1 MTRIASPRWRL
12 PLLAVFAVGAVLL
25 SAQAVWACEALDR
38 YDQPRPCTFLEEHG
52 ECLYAV
58 LDAHEQCLEQ
68 KESLLD
74 GLACHVGTQVDLTI
88 CNLSLPMTL
97 IGKLLDPIDT

>member
-1 MTRIASPRWRL
+1 MTRIAPPRWRL
-12 PLLAVFAVGAVLL
+12 SVLAVLAVGGVLL
-25 SAQAVWACEALDR
+25 SAQAAWACEALDQ
-38 YDQPRPCTFLEEHG
+38 YGQPRPCTFLEEHG

-74 GLACHVGTQVDLTI
+74 ALACHVGTQVDLTI

-97 IGKLLDPIDT
+97 IGKLLDPVGA